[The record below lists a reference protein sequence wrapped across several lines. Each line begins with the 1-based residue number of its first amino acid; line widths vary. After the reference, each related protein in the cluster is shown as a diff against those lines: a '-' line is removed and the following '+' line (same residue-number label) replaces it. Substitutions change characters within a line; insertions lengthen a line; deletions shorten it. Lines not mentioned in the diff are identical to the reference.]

1 MRVIFGQCGMRAVV
15 ACFCLSWFNSVPAFA
30 QGTTTNQV
38 LSEVRAPEVPPEPAP
53 MKSPVAVFRELLNM
67 EPVERA
73 KALADR
79 PEETRR
85 RILAKIRE
93 YQSLKPDERELR
105 LKVTELGYYLR
116 PLMRTPATNRTEQ
129 LAAIP
134 AGYRELV
141 QVRLE
146 KWDRLRPEA
155 QQKLLENEAAIRALT
170 EVTNATSTN
179 MLRARNIMLQKT
191 IENWNRLSDRDRQEL
206 SENFDY
212 FFQLKP
218 AERQKAIKI
227 LSKEE
232 QQQIDGTLR
241 KFKQLT
247 PDQRAQCIQ
256 SFEKLA
262 AMTPQERQQFFRNTE
277 RWEMMTPKEREDWR
291 TLVETAPLLPPVN
304 NFAPE
309 PQGLPVSHKARLT
322 TNTN

>member
-1 MRVIFGQCGMRAVV
+1 MRLIFRRCGVRAVA
-15 ACFCLSWFNSVPAFA
+15 ACFCLYCVSAVVALA
-30 QGTTTNQV
+30 QGTTNQV
-38 LSEVRAPEVPPEPAP
+38 PSKVKGPEVPPDAV
-53 MKSPVAVFRELLNM
+53 KSPVAVFRELYNM
-67 EPVERA
+67 APAERT

-93 YQSLKPDERELR
+93 YQSLRPDERELR

-116 PLMRTPATNRTEQ
+116 PLMRTPATNRTAQ
-129 LAAIP
+129 IALIP
-134 AGYRELV
+134 AGYRDLV
-141 QVRLE
+141 QVRLD
-146 KWDRLRPEA
+146 KWDRLTPET
-155 QQKLLENEAAIRALT
+155 QRKLLENEAAIRTLT

-179 MLRARNIMLQKT
+179 MLRVRSVMLQKT
-191 IENWNRLSDRDRQEL
+191 VENWNRLSDKERQEL

-232 QQQIDGTLR
+232 QQQIDATLR
-241 KFKQLT
+241 KFKQLS

-262 AMTPQERQQFFRNTE
+262 AMTPKERQQFFRNTE

-291 TLVETAPLLPPVN
+291 ALVETAPLLPPTTA
-304 NFAPE
+304 FAPE
-309 PQGLPVSHKARLT
+309 PHTVSVPKKERFA
-322 TNTN
+322 TNGN

>member
-1 MRVIFGQCGMRAVV
+1 MD
-15 ACFCLSWFNSVPAFA
+15 PA
-30 QGTTTNQV
+30 
-38 LSEVRAPEVPPEPAP
+38 
-53 MKSPVAVFRELLNM
+53 
-67 EPVERA
+67 ERTR
-73 KALADR
+73 ALADR

-93 YQSLKPDERELR
+93 YQSLRPDERELR

-116 PLMRTPATNRTEQ
+116 PLMRTPATNRTAQ
-129 LAAIP
+129 LAVVP

-141 QVRLE
+141 QVRVE

-155 QQKLLENEAAIRALT
+155 QQKLLQNEAAIRALT

-179 MLRARNIMLQKT
+179 ILRVRNLMLQKT
-191 IENWNRLSDRDRQEL
+191 IENWNRLDDKDRQEL

-218 AERQKAIKI
+218 AERQRAIRI

-232 QQQIDGTLR
+232 QQQIEVTLR

-247 PDQRAQCIQ
+247 PDQRVQCVQ

-277 RWEMMTPKEREDWR
+277 RWEMMTPKERQDWR
-291 TLVETAPLLPPVN
+291 TLVETAPLLPPTMNVS
-304 NFAPE
+304 APE
-309 PQGLPVSHKARLT
+309 PRVVSVPKRGRDVT
-322 TNTN
+322 TNGN